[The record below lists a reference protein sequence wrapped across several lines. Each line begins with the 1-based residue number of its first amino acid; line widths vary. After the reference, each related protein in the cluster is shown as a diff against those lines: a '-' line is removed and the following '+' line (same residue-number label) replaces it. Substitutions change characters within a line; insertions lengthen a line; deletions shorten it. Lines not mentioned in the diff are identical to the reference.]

1 MTIYGYMRVSTQ
13 MRGENEKS
21 QTFDRQELILK
32 EYGVPTDNI
41 YCERISGGVATA
53 TRKEWERLMK
63 VVKEGDEIVIT
74 EMSRM
79 ARSLSDLI
87 NTTNYLMKRK
97 VSVNFLKEN
106 LKINSN
112 GMDAMSKLTFSLFG
126 AFAEFEKNII
136 SDRTK
141 QGLQAKKAL
150 GVVLGR
156 PQTISKAIRKKI
168 IQSVENGMSYQ
179 QIAKMF
185 NVSKGTITNI
195 RKEQYEGRN

>member
-1 MTIYGYMRVSTQ
+1 MAIYGYMRVSTQ
-13 MRGENEKS
+13 LKGENERS
-21 QTFDRQELILK
+21 QTFDRQLIILK
-32 EYGVPTDNI
+32 DNGVKEENI

>member
-1 MTIYGYMRVSTQ
+1 MAIYGYMRVSTQ

-32 EYGVPTDNI
+32 EYGVPADNI